1 MQRKSVLAQF
11 ESKGRRVV
19 PSPGADRVHLGTL
32 GHCRRA
38 PGDAAKC
45 AVQSVLYGVQCGVWS
60 VKWVDGGVASA
71 ERAGVSGFC
80 RTPVSP

>member
-1 MQRKSVLAQF
+1 MQRKRVLAQF

-38 PGDAAKC
+38 LGDAAKC
-45 AVQSVLYGVQCGVWS
+45 AVLDCAVSHVQLVCYGVQCAKYNV
-60 VKWVDGGVASA
+60 
-71 ERAGVSGFC
+71 
-80 RTPVSP
+80 